1 MSRVLFLLPSV
12 PDPADSGAKLRN
24 LMLLR
29 LAAERHE
36 VDAIAFGR
44 PDEAERLA
52 KLADRS
58 RVLPPPIRTRWQ
70 RAASIAA
77 SQWPDMA
84 ERLWSAEFADAVSCM
99 HGEADLVQAEAIE
112 MARYLALTSPGK
124 RVYDAH
130 NPEFLLQRRLSEATR
145 GRTAAAYSR
154 LQWRRLE
161 RFERAAV
168 LGSRL
173 NLAVSHHDA
182 NQLRALGRGA
192 CVSVVPNGLKTS
204 AFQFKEPDPEAAP
217 NLLFVGK
224 LDYRPNADAVRWLIE
239 HVLPRVFS
247 SVPTARL
254 FVVGANPPEWLVK
267 AGQHDDR
274 IAVTGYVADERPYL
288 ERCCALLLPVQVAA
302 GSRLKALVALAS
314 GVPIVSTA
322 LGMEGL
328 EAQADQD
335 YLQAESPE
343 DWATAVNRVLSI
355 PGMRADL
362 ARRGRQ
368 LVEHHYAWDVIR
380 PQLHEAYARIGL

>member
-1 MSRVLFLLPSV
+1 
-12 PDPADSGAKLRN
+12 
-24 LMLLR
+24 
-29 LAAERHE
+29 
-36 VDAIAFGR
+36 
-44 PDEAERLA
+44 
-52 KLADRS
+52 
-58 RVLPPPIRTRWQ
+58 
-70 RAASIAA
+70 
-77 SQWPDMA
+77 MA
-84 ERLWSAEFADAVSCM
+84 ERLWSPEFADAVSCLQ
-99 HGEADLVQAEAIE
+99 ADVDLVQAEAIE
-112 MARYLALTSPGK
+112 MARYLALAPPAK

-161 RFERAAV
+161 RFERGAV

-173 NLAVSHHDA
+173 SLAVSHHDA
-182 NQLRALGRGA
+182 NQLRALARGA
-192 CVSVVPNGLKTS
+192 CVAVVPNGLRTS
-204 AFQFKEPDPEAAP
+204 AFQFREPDQEAAP

-247 SVPTARL
+247 TVPKARL

-328 EAQADQD
+328 EAEAGQH
-335 YLQAESPE
+335 YLRAEAPE
-343 DWATAVNRVLSI
+343 EWIDAVNRVI
-355 PGMRADL
+355 GATATRVAL
-362 ARRGRQ
+362 ASAGRR
-368 LVEHHYAWDVIR
+368 LVDDRYEWDAIR
-380 PQLHEAYARIGL
+380 PVLHEAYARIGL

>member
-1 MSRVLFLLPSV
+1 VSRVLFLLPSV

-29 LAAERHE
+29 LAADRHD
-36 VDAIAFGR
+36 VDAIAFGG
-44 PDEAERLA
+44 PDEAKRLA
-52 KLADRS
+52 NLAS
-58 RVLPPPIRTRWQ
+58 RARVIPAPVRKPWQ

-84 ERLWSAEFADAVSCM
+84 ERLWSPEFADAVGCLQ
-99 HGEADLVQAEAIE
+99 GDADVVQAEAIE
-112 MARYLALTSPGK
+112 MARYLALASPAK

-161 RFERAAV
+161 RFERGAV

-173 NLAVSHHDA
+173 SLAVSHHDA
-182 NQLRALGRGA
+182 NQLRALARGA
-192 CVSVVPNGLKTS
+192 CVAVVPNGLQTS
-204 AFQFKEPDPEAAP
+204 AFQFKEPDPEAPP

-239 HVLPRVFS
+239 HVLPRVHEAE
-247 SVPTARL
+247 PKARL
-254 FVVGANPPEWLVK
+254 FVVGANPPRWLVK

-288 ERCCALLLPVQVAA
+288 ERCCA
-302 GSRLKALVALAS
+302 
-314 GVPIVSTA
+314 
-322 LGMEGL
+322 
-328 EAQADQD
+328 
-335 YLQAESPE
+335 
-343 DWATAVNRVLSI
+343 
-355 PGMRADL
+355 
-362 ARRGRQ
+362 
-368 LVEHHYAWDVIR
+368 
-380 PQLHEAYARIGL
+380 